1 MYLSE
6 DQTRQFLIEI
16 FLKFKEDYPFL
27 NARPF
32 LISLCNSYGA
42 KIPEDENSRIKY
54 NLLLD
59 VLHKLYGKK

>member
-16 FLKFKEDYPFL
+16 FLKFKEDYPYL
-27 NARPF
+27 NAQPF
-32 LISLCNSYGA
+32 LISLCNYYGST
-42 KIPEDENSRIKY
+42 IPEDETSRIKY
-54 NLLLD
+54 NLCLH